1 MATNWIHGVQDKG
14 IGTSLK
20 HFAANNQEQDRMMGN
35 SMVDER
41 ALREIYLS
49 VFEMEVKE
57 GKPDTVMCFYN
68 KINGTFSSNNYK
80 LLTDILRDEWG
91 YEGMVVTNWGA
102 MNDRIEAFK
111 AGCDLEM
118 G

>member
-1 MATNWIHGVQDKG
+1 ME
-14 IGTSLK
+14 
-20 HFAANNQEQDRMMGN
+20 HF
-35 SMVDER
+35 
-41 ALREIYLS
+41 
-49 VFEMEVKE
+49 
-57 GKPDTVMCFYN
+57 
-68 KINGTFSSNNYK
+68 FSDNYK

-91 YEGMVVTNWGA
+91 YEGMVVTDWGA